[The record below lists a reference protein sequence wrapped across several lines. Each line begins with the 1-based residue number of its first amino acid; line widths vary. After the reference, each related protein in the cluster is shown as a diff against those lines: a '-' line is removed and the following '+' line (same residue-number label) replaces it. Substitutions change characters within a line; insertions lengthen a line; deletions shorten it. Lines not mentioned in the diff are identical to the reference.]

1 MAKRRCKTGRERDK
15 TQGNIEMFLEDGNL
29 INFIFVVCLEL
40 VLWFLFLLWNL
51 YCGFIDQNDNEIQIF
66 IIFFSLP
73 PRSLFVVGLSEKQL
87 GMALPTPKCQF
98 HSYSRC
104 PYYETPK

>member
-1 MAKRRCKTGRERDK
+1 MLRK
-15 TQGNIEMFLEDGNL
+15 DGNL

-66 IIFFSLP
+66 FFFFFSLP
-73 PRSLFVVGLSEKQL
+73 PGSLFVVGLFEKHI
-87 GMALPTPKCQF
+87 F
-98 HSYSRC
+98 N
-104 PYYETPK
+104 

>member
-1 MAKRRCKTGRERDK
+1 MLRK
-15 TQGNIEMFLEDGNL
+15 DGNL

-66 IIFFSLP
+66 FNFSLP
-73 PRSLFVVGLSEKQL
+73 PGSLFVVGLSEKHI
-87 GMALPTPKCQF
+87 F
-98 HSYSRC
+98 N
-104 PYYETPK
+104 

>member
-1 MAKRRCKTGRERDK
+1 MLRK
-15 TQGNIEMFLEDGNL
+15 DGNL

-66 IIFFSLP
+66 ISIFFPATRVSSCGGSV
-73 PRSLFVVGLSEKQL
+73 RETYIQL
-87 GMALPTPKCQF
+87 GMA
-98 HSYSRC
+98 
-104 PYYETPK
+104 